1 MRNLG
6 TSDTPLSE
14 ASDYLFLDLD
24 GVCYR
29 GSAPIENAPEGI
41 EAAKANGN
49 QAAFITNNSMAS
61 PPNVAT
67 KLGSVGIKAVPEEI
81 YTSSRTGVAQ
91 TLEHVPAGSK
101 VLALGTE
108 GLFYEL
114 EQVDLEVVASADDKP
129 DVVLQGMSKDL
140 SWRELSEAALAIRA
154 GALYVATNLDATLPQ
169 ERGQYLG
176 CGSMVAAVVHAT
188 GVQPLSS
195 GKPAPDMYRLAMKES
210 GATNPICVG
219 DRLDTDIAGANAAD
233 LPSLHVL
240 TGVNTARDIMLAAEY
255 ERPTFL
261 GLDMLDLNIQIP
273 NVERE
278 GDEWVCGETR
288 VRIDGESIVVDGKE
302 LTTQVLALNAYR
314 ALVSAVWH
322 EIDAGRSREDF
333 DWLPQ
338 FTVMRDV

>member
-1 MRNLG
+1 MRTLG
-6 TSDTPLSE
+6 TSDRPLSE

-29 GSAPIENAPEGI
+29 GSAPVENAPEGI
-41 EAAKANGN
+41 ELAKANGN
-49 QAAFITNNSMAS
+49 EAAYITNNSMAS
-61 PPNVAT
+61 PPSVAT
-67 KLGSVGIKAVPEEI
+67 KLGTVGISATPEEI

-91 TLEHVPAGSK
+91 ILEKIPAGSK
-101 VLALGTE
+101 VLALGAE

-114 EQVDLEVVASADDKP
+114 DKVDLEVVSSADDNP
-129 DVVLQGMSKDL
+129 DAVLQGLNKDL

-154 GALYVATNLDATLPQ
+154 GALYVATNLDATLPL

-176 CGSMVAAVVHAT
+176 CGSMVEAVVNAT

-195 GKPAPDMYRLAMKES
+195 GKPAPDMYRLAMKET
-210 GATNPICVG
+210 GAQNPICVG

-233 LPSLHVL
+233 LLSLHVL
-240 TGVNTARDIMLAAEY
+240 TGVNTARDIMLSADH

-273 NVERE
+273 NVEQD
-278 GDEWVCGETR
+278 GDDWVCGESR
-288 VRIDGESIVVDGKE
+288 VRLDGQTIWVNGSTM
-302 LTTQVLALNAYR
+302 TTSTLGLNAYR
-314 ALVSAVWH
+314 ALVGAIWH
-322 EIDAGRSREDF
+322 LIDTGTTREDF

-338 FTVMRDV
+338 FSVVRDA